1 MPLTGSGREGEYLC
15 PEPGDDPH
23 PRHTSR
29 PRGRTGGDIAL
40 DLARWTLRA
49 PSSISVPVLHLLNS
63 RRRAIVPLLL
73 ALLLAAG
80 ACRDARTDGAER
92 APRTAELRDDYGH
105 VERLAAPPRRIVS
118 LNPAT
123 TEILFALGAG
133 PRVVGRTQYDL
144 WPDSARLVPSV
155 GAGMQPNLEAVLGRA
170 PDLVVMYASGSDR
183 GAADRLTAAGV
194 PTAAFR
200 MDHIA
205 DFGRVTLFLGRLL
218 GDTDR
223 ARIVVD
229 SVTATLARVRDA
241 TQALPRPTVFLHAW
255 EKPLMTIGGGSFL
268 SELVTIA
275 GARNIYDSLAAPSPV
290 VTLEDV
296 LRRNPDIILVS
307 PVERGNMMRSDRW
320 RALPAVRNGRVLA
333 YDTNLV
339 ARPAVKLGEAAVSL
353 ARLFHPGVLP

>member
-1 MPLTGSGREGEYLC
+1 M
-15 PEPGDDPH
+15 
-23 PRHTSR
+23 
-29 PRGRTGGDIAL
+29 
-40 DLARWTLRA
+40 
-49 PSSISVPVLHLLNS
+49 HLL
-63 RRRAIVPLLL
+63 V
-73 ALLLAAG
+73 ALLGAG
-80 ACRDARTDGAER
+80 GCRDARHGAPPATTGAE
-92 APRTAELRDDYGH
+92 LHDDYGH
-105 VERLAAPPRRIVS
+105 VVRLASPPRRIVS

-123 TEILFALGAG
+123 TELLFALGAG
-133 PRVVGRTQYDL
+133 DRVVGRTQYDL

-155 GAGMQPNLEAVLGRA
+155 GAGMQPNLEAVLGRK

-200 MDHIA
+200 MDHIV
-205 DFGRVTLFLGRLL
+205 DFVRVTTQLGLL
-218 GDTDR
+218 VGDTVR
-223 ARIVVD
+223 AHNVVD
-229 SVTATLARVRDA
+229 SVTRTLDRVRHA
-241 TQALPRPTVFLHAW
+241 TQGLERPSVFLHAW
-255 EKPLMTIGGGSFL
+255 EKPLMTLGGGSFV

-275 GARNIYDSLAAPSPV
+275 GGRNIYDSLAAPSPV

-307 PVERGNMMRSDRW
+307 PIERTDMLQSDRW

-339 ARPAVKLGEAAVSL
+339 ARPSVKLGEAAVSL